1 MTVNILLYSGL
12 SLIVIGF
19 IIVIVSI
26 IKLREIEVKKFRDEQ
41 LHKSF
46 MKNRKINKWKQS

>member
-1 MTVNILLYSGL
+1 
-12 SLIVIGF
+12 
-19 IIVIVSI
+19 
-26 IKLREIEVKKFRDEQ
+26 LREIEVKKFRDEQ